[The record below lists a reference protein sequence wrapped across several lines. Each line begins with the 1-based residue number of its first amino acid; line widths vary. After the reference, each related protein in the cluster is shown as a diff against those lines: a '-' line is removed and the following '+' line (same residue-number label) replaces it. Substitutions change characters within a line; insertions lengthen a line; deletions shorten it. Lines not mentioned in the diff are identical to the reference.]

1 MRAFYTSKIFL
12 SQFVVTSSLFFFHL
26 ASLKL
31 ESGVTSCSN
40 FVARVTPA
48 LSLQTAIKNQL
59 FGFIP
64 ARFLIKGQWVNAK
77 LQSTSRK
84 LTIQYLFDDQLFC
97 KSIYNVL
104 KSRQCS

>member
-31 ESGVTSCSN
+31 ESGVASCSN

-48 LSLQTAIKNQL
+48 LSLQTPILFLSLRVWHDVVARAI
-59 FGFIP
+59 
-64 ARFLIKGQWVNAK
+64 
-77 LQSTSRK
+77 T
-84 LTIQYLFDDQLFC
+84 
-97 KSIYNVL
+97 
-104 KSRQCS
+104 